1 MAERRAAALVARG
14 AAGRAA
20 AVALRATSRP
30 LRAALRSRAAA
41 ALATAALLLVVAA
54 AGACSHAP
62 AHTVSAVDADSL
74 IIPFARLA
82 QAYESAHPE
91 VRVETES
98 HGSIQVIRQVT
109 DLGRSFDVL
118 TSADAGLVALMME
131 GEGGGAIAAAP
142 TGAPA
147 TAAAA
152 TSATAAAATSATA
165 AAATSAT
172 AAAATSATKPTA
184 DWYAI
189 FATNRM
195 VLAYSPHSRY
205 ASLFRSGDWIKA
217 LTTPGVQFGL
227 ADPRFDATGYR
238 ALMVL
243 QLAQRYYHDDHLFAD
258 VTVGRLSPPVT
269 VSSRAGVDLIDVPE
283 LLDGVSGSGLVLRGA
298 SIELMALLESGDLDC
313 AFEYESVVRQ
323 HHLPFVQLPAQIDL
337 SSQRF
342 AANYARVAV
351 SIAFQRF
358 ATVKPVFAGAP
369 IAYAVTIPRTAHDP
383 ADAARF
389 IAFLLGPRGRAILAA
404 DYQPAVTPALVDHFD
419 KLPAVLRPLCAPLK
433 PGQAP

>member
-1 MAERRAAALVARG
+1 L
-14 AAGRAA
+14 
-20 AVALRATSRP
+20 L
-30 LRAALRSRAAA
+30 
-41 ALATAALLLVVAA
+41 LATAALLLAVCAVS
-54 AGACSHAP
+54 ACSHA
-62 AHTVSAVDADSL
+62 ATHTVSAVDADSL
-74 IIPFARLA
+74 IVPFASLA
-82 QAYESAHPE
+82 QAYESAHPD

-131 GEGGGAIAAAP
+131 GESGGEAGGATP
-142 TGAPA
+142 
-147 TAAAA
+147 AAA
-152 TSATAAAATSATA
+152 TPAAAT
-165 AAATSAT
+165 ATSVAP
-172 AAAATSATKPTA
+172 SAKPTA

-205 ASLFRSGDWIKA
+205 AALFRSGDWIKA

-258 VTVGRLSPPVT
+258 VTVGRLSPPITVT
-269 VSSRAGVDLIDVPE
+269 RHAVSDGSAGSAASTASTDSAGVDLIDVPE

-337 SSQRF
+337 SSQRY
-342 AANYARVAV
+342 AANYAKVAV

-358 ATVKPVFAGAP
+358 ATVKPVFVGAP
-369 IAYAVTIPRTAHDP
+369 IAYAVTIPSTAHDP

-433 PGQAP
+433 QGQTP

>member
-1 MAERRAAALVARG
+1 MAERRAAASVACG
-14 AAGRAA
+14 
-20 AVALRATSRP
+20 
-30 LRAALRSRAAA
+30 AA
-41 ALATAALLLVVAA
+41 ALLVATAALLLAV
-54 AGACSHAP
+54 GACSHAP
-62 AHTVSAVDADSL
+62 THTVSAVDADSL
-74 IIPFARLA
+74 IIPFANLA
-82 QAYESAHPE
+82 QAYESAHPG

-131 GEGGGAIAAAP
+131 GESGGAAG
-142 TGAPA
+142 GATP
-147 TAAAA
+147 AAA
-152 TSATAAAATSATA
+152 TATPAAGGA
-165 AAATSAT
+165 
-172 AAAATSATKPTA
+172 KPTA

-205 ASLFRSGDWIKA
+205 AALFRSGDWIKA

-258 VTVGRLSPPVT
+258 VTVGRLSPPITVT
-269 VSSRAGVDLIDVPE
+269 RHAASTGSGGVDLIDVPE

-323 HHLPFVQLPAQIDL
+323 HHLPFVRLPAQIDL
-337 SSQRF
+337 SSQRY
-342 AANYARVAV
+342 AANYAKVAV

-358 ATVKPVFAGAP
+358 ATVKPVFVGAP
-369 IAYAVTIPRTAHDP
+369 IAYAVTIPHTAHDP

-389 IAFLLGPRGRAILAA
+389 IAFLLGPQGRAILAA

-433 PGQAP
+433 QGQTP

>member
-1 MAERRAAALVARG
+1 
-14 AAGRAA
+14 
-20 AVALRATSRP
+20 
-30 LRAALRSRAAA
+30 
-41 ALATAALLLVVAA
+41 
-54 AGACSHAP
+54 
-62 AHTVSAVDADSL
+62 VSAVDADSL

-82 QAYESAHPE
+82 QAYEGAHPD

-131 GEGGGAIAAAP
+131 GENGGAGGG
-142 TGAPA
+142 A

-152 TSATAAAATSATA
+152 SATLAAGGA
-165 AAATSAT
+165 
-172 AAAATSATKPTA
+172 KPTA

-258 VTVGRLSPPVT
+258 VTVGRLSPPITVT
-269 VSSRAGVDLIDVPE
+269 RHAASAGSTGSAASAASAGVDLIDVPE

-337 SSQRF
+337 SSQRY

-351 SIAFQRF
+351 SMAFQRF
-358 ATVKPVFAGAP
+358 ATVKPVFVGAP

-383 ADAARF
+383 ADGARF
-389 IAFLLGPRGRAILAA
+389 IAFLLGPRGRAILAT

-433 PGQAP
+433 QGQMP

>member
-1 MAERRAAALVARG
+1 MAERRATAAVARG
-14 AAGRAA
+14 AAM
-20 AVALRATSRP
+20 L
-30 LRAALRSRAAA
+30 L
-41 ALATAALLLVVAA
+41 LAIAALLLAVGAV
-54 AGACSHAP
+54 GACSQAP
-62 AHTVSAVDADSL
+62 THTVSAGDADSL
-74 IIPFARLA
+74 IIPFAGLA
-82 QAYESAHPE
+82 QAYESAHPD

-131 GEGGGAIAAAP
+131 GEK
-142 TGAPA
+142 
-147 TAAAA
+147 
-152 TSATAAAATSATA
+152 
-165 AAATSAT
+165 
-172 AAAATSATKPTA
+172 KPTA

-243 QLAQRYYHDDHLFAD
+243 QLAQHYYHDDHLFAD

-269 VSSRAGVDLIDVPE
+269 VSNRAGVDLIDVPE

-369 IAYAVTIPRTAHDP
+369 IDYAVTIPRTAHDP

>member
-1 MAERRAAALVARG
+1 MAERRAAASVARG
-14 AAGRAA
+14 AAR
-20 AVALRATSRP
+20 S
-30 LRAALRSRAAA
+30 RAALRTHVVAIL
-41 ALATAALLLVVAA
+41 LATAALLLAVGAVS
-54 AGACSHAP
+54 ACSHAST
-62 AHTVSAVDADSL
+62 HTVSAVDADSL

-82 QAYESAHPE
+82 QAYESAHPG

-118 TSADAGLVALMME
+118 TSADAGLVELMME
-131 GEGGGAIAAAP
+131 GESGGAAVAASTTTASVAATP
-142 TGAPA
+142 ASATVTPVAA
-147 TAAAA
+147 TA
-152 TSATAAAATSATA
+152 
-165 AAATSAT
+165 
-172 AAAATSATKPTA
+172 KPTA

-269 VSSRAGVDLIDVPE
+269 ASNRAGVDLIDVPE

-337 SSQRF
+337 SSQRY
-342 AANYARVAV
+342 AANYAKVAV

-358 ATVKPVFAGAP
+358 ATVKPVFVGAP
-369 IAYAVTIPRTAHDP
+369 IAYAVTIPHTARDP
-383 ADAARF
+383 VDAARF
-389 IAFLLGPRGRAILAA
+389 IAFLLGPQGRAILAA

-433 PGQAP
+433 QGQTP

>member
-1 MAERRAAALVARG
+1 L
-14 AAGRAA
+14 
-20 AVALRATSRP
+20 L
-30 LRAALRSRAAA
+30 
-41 ALATAALLLVVAA
+41 LAIAALLLAVCAVS
-54 AGACSHAP
+54 ACSHVAT
-62 AHTVSAVDADSL
+62 HTVSAVDADSL
-74 IIPFARLA
+74 IVPFASLA
-82 QAYESAHPE
+82 QAYESAHPD

-131 GEGGGAIAAAP
+131 GESGGEAGGATA
-142 TGAPA
+142 TPA
-147 TAAAA
+147 TATPAAA
-152 TSATAAAATSATA
+152 TATPAAATATP
-165 AAATSAT
+165 AAAT
-172 AAAATSATKPTA
+172 ATSVAPSAKPTA

-205 ASLFRSGDWIKA
+205 AALFRSGDWIKA

-258 VTVGRLSPPVT
+258 VTVGRLSPPITVT
-269 VSSRAGVDLIDVPE
+269 LHAVSAGSTGSAASAASAASTDSAGVDLIDVPE

-337 SSQRF
+337 SSQRY
-342 AANYARVAV
+342 AANYAKVAV

-358 ATVKPVFAGAP
+358 ATVKPVFVGAP
-369 IAYAVTIPRTAHDP
+369 IAYAVTIPSTAHDP

-433 PGQAP
+433 QGQTP